1 MSYTVVQ
8 KINNNYYLYEVTA
21 VWDPEKKNSRQKR
34 KYIGKCDE
42 KGNLIKT
49 KDSQAPRVKELGK
62 PYLMYQVANHMGL
75 REKLVEAIGD
85 DGNVLFIIAINR
97 STRVGLPRHSVINM
111 TDSLLP
117 QMTGVNIDLILRD
130 TTGTIAFIDRIISKK
145 DAIFRTLAKGN
156 KVMVYQLD
164 SLRTADVMHINSED
178 PSRGL
183 IKFPPLDVY
192 LGISD
197 APNSAF
203 YYSIVR
209 EGYPVSD
216 VLSYVESSIRNMGPR
231 NITFFLNK
239 GLLDEESAVEL
250 AHSGAQFLKTIPEN
264 SPYGRKLLREYDE
277 EIIKDGRPMVF
288 NNILERVLDKQIVL
302 GDIRCRIIIVSNEL
316 MRVTQMNVLYKS
328 ISDYENNVS
337 KLKSV
342 PVRSVSEDVSEEDV
356 SPLFTMESCEE
367 GFRAIRNQE
376 AIRDIEIALGR
387 KIIITNSEEPWED
400 LVIKY
405 FRHDRFKNEVERFR
419 NDLQDGS
426 MLMGSLEAAVAT
438 FLNEFLAIALR
449 THLSDMLGI
458 SNNKSGWDYVD
469 VLNAVGSIHAIYL
482 DGKWQIS
489 ELTPVQKAIFEK
501 LGIPEPT
508 AEFVEECVAEY
519 SKKNSL

>member
-49 KDSQAPRVKELGK
+49 KDAQPPKVKELGK
-62 PYLMYQVANHMGL
+62 TYLMFQVANHMGL
-75 REKLVEAIGD
+75 REKLVEALGD
-85 DGNVLFIIAINR
+85 DGNILFITAINR
-97 STRVGLPRHSVINM
+97 STRVGLPRHSVATM

-130 TTGTIAFIDRIISKK
+130 STGTISFMDRIITKK
-145 DAIFRTLAKGN
+145 DAILRTLEKGN

-164 SLRTADVMHINSED
+164 SLRTAEVMHINSED
-178 PSRGL
+178 PSKGL
-183 IKFPPLDVY
+183 IKFPPMDVY

-197 APNSAF
+197 VPNSAF
-203 YYSIVR
+203 YYSIIR
-209 EGYPVSD
+209 EGYPVSN

-239 GLLDEESAVEL
+239 GPLDEESAVEL

-264 SPYGRKLLREYDE
+264 SPYGMKLLREFDNE
-277 EIIKDGRPMVF
+277 VVRDGRPIVF
-288 NNILERVLDKQIVL
+288 NNTLERVLDRPIVL

-316 MRVTQMNVLYKS
+316 MRVTQMNVLYRS
-328 ISDYENNVS
+328 ISEYESNVS

-342 PVRSVSEDVSEEDV
+342 PSRKISENVAEEDV
-356 SPLFTMESCEE
+356 SPLFTLESFES
-367 GFRAIRNQE
+367 GIRAVRNQE
-376 AIRDIEIALGR
+376 AIHDREISLGR

-426 MLMGSLEAAVAT
+426 MLMETLETAVST
-438 FLNEFLAIALR
+438 FLNEFLAIVLR
-449 THLSDMLGI
+449 THLSDMLGM
-458 SNNKSGWDYVD
+458 SKTPSGWEYVD
-469 VLNAVGSIHAIYL
+469 VLNAVGNIHAIYI
-482 DGKWQIS
+482 DGKWHIS
-489 ELTPVQKAIFEK
+489 ELSPVQKAIFEK

>member
-49 KDSQAPRVKELGK
+49 KDSQAPRIKELGK

-75 REKLVEAIGD
+75 REKLVDAIGD
-85 DGNVLFIIAINR
+85 DGNVLFTIAINR
-97 STRVGLPRHSVINM
+97 STRVGLPRHSVLTM
-111 TDSLLP
+111 MDSLLP
-117 QMTGVNIDLILRD
+117 QMTGVNIDMILRD
-130 TTGTIAFIDRIISKK
+130 TSGTIVFMDRIFSKK
-145 DAIFRTLAKGN
+145 EAIFHNLEKGN

-164 SLRTADVMHINSED
+164 SLRTVDVMHINSED
-178 PSRGL
+178 PSLGL
-183 IKFPPLDVY
+183 IKFPPMDVY
-192 LGISD
+192 LAISD
-197 APNSAF
+197 TPNSAF
-203 YYSIVR
+203 YYSIIR
-209 EGYPVSD
+209 DRYPISD
-216 VLSYVESSIRNMGPR
+216 VLSYVESSIQNMGPR

-239 GLLDEESAVEL
+239 GPLDEESAIEL
-250 AHSGAQFLKTIPEN
+250 ANSGAQFLRTIPED
-264 SPYGRKLLREYDE
+264 SPYGRKLLKEYDE
-277 EIIKDGRPMVF
+277 EIIRNGRPMVV
-288 NNILERVLDKQIVL
+288 NNNLQRVLDRQIVL

-316 MRVTQMNVLYKS
+316 MRVSQMNVLYKS

-337 KLKSV
+337 KLKSA
-342 PVRSVSEDVSEEDV
+342 PASRVSENVAEEDV
-356 SPLFTMESCEE
+356 STLFTTESIKG
-367 GFRAIRNQE
+367 GFTVKRNPE
-376 AIRDIEIALGR
+376 AIRDTEIALGR
-387 KIIITNSEEPWED
+387 KIIITNSDEPWED

-426 MLMGSLEAAVAT
+426 MLMVSLEAAVST
-438 FLNEFLAIALR
+438 FLNEFLAIVLR
-449 THLSDMLGI
+449 THLSDMLGM
-458 SNNKSGWDYVD
+458 SKADTGWDYVD
-469 VLNAVGSIHAIYL
+469 VLNAVSSIHAIYI

-489 ELTPVQKAIFEK
+489 ELTPQQKAIFER

-508 AEFVEECVAEY
+508 AEFVEECVSEY